1 MNGIGYGNSMFLAT
15 HGILARGTSA
25 GSLILDTYT
34 NAAVAY
40 SLRKLR
46 TAYTGSAI
54 RVRRS
59 SDNTSQDIGF
69 VGNDLD
75 TASLLTFV
83 GAGSGFISEWYDQ
96 SGNGLNVSQGTA
108 LSQPRIVNAGVLDTK
123 GSKASI
129 LSVSSDLLTRA
140 SLAFGNYPFNL
151 SVFSVSFNN
160 VSLANASVF
169 STNTPL
175 AGAGIQH
182 YCDRRAVKRNT
193 ILYGATGTAN
203 TFDLSVQR
211 DNSNQRLLSLF
222 MNASTNAA
230 SAFDNGNAGTTGTV
244 TGGTHTETA
253 FNVLGTSSSGVQEL
267 IIYKADNSANRTA
280 IESNINT
287 YYSIY

>member
-1 MNGIGYGNSMFLAT
+1 MYGYGNSMFLAT
-15 HGILARGTSA
+15 HGILAKGASA
-25 GSLILDTYT
+25 GSLLLDTYT
-34 NAAVAY
+34 NANVAY

-46 TAYTGSAI
+46 TAYAGNCI

-69 VGNDLD
+69 VNNVLD

-83 GAGSGFISEWYDQ
+83 GVGSGFISEWYDQ

-123 GSKASI
+123 GSKAAI
-129 LSVSSDLLTRA
+129 FSVSSDLLTRT

-151 SVFSVSFNN
+151 SIFSVSYNN
-160 VSLANASVF
+160 VSLANASVC

-193 ILYGATGTAN
+193 ILYGATVTN

-211 DNSNQRLLSLF
+211 DDSNQRLLSLF
-222 MNASTNAA
+222 TNASTNAA
-230 SAFDNGNAGTTGTV
+230 SAFDNGNAGTSGTV

-253 FNVLGTSSSGVQEL
+253 FNVLGTTSSGIQEL